1 MTKINKVKCEKCD
14 VRIPASHPRLF
25 CSICKKLKHAKC
37 QFLSRLEA
45 NEISSNIPLQW
56 SCYDCISSILPINA
70 CQAKRRSHDTVI
82 STKFKHKC
90 EACNGYSYT
99 PNNVIK
105 CEWCDK
111 LCHKKCVKGQLGCLS
126 CCVEMNPGFD
136 AQAWELFDD
145 PNHANDYLF
154 NPYNPSHLFNNIG
167 DKIEN
172 ELEQSSMWQEVSNF
186 LSSCKYKQLKDIV
199 QSKHN
204 ELKTFNLNIRSLYK
218 HIDPISEI
226 IETLKKCDVLCFN
239 ETSCNVEKL
248 PHGIT
253 DILLEHFH
261 APVIKPPYR
270 KSNKGGGLATYV
282 NKSLCKEEDITPIDI
297 GQDSPDGEFMFV
309 KIRNCKNTEKTVIL
323 GNVYRSPS
331 SSPQK
336 FIEIY
341 DGILDKLDKF
351 KSKHALISG
360 DFNIDLIKHES
371 DVFAQNLLD
380 TTAKY
385 GFAQTISRPTRITD
399 HSATLIDHVYSN
411 MISKVIS
418 SSVITADLTDHLAT
432 TVTISLDSNFDNST
446 WRNCGQ
452 IYSNDRNDKREFR
465 IFSEA
470 NSQKFQELINAEAWD
485 IPEGLNAEQ
494 QYDKFLE
501 IYMQHYNAAFPL
513 KSERVR
519 RKKERLDPKPWIL
532 PWLEEACDR
541 KNRLYFIFVQDPT
554 TENDVKYK
562 KMKAFVEKHI
572 SKAKAKYYHKYF
584 LEHQANSKK
593 QWQMINT
600 LLKRNKKKVEITK
613 LIDDNGNCINNA
625 KQISEK
631 FNSYFAN
638 IAENLKSNHSKNEI
652 TSPSENFDFEKYM
665 GPAVTRSMF
674 LEPTSSTEVH
684 AIINGLKN
692 KTTLD
697 TKISALKI
705 ANNSEIFVEAFAK
718 IINNSFEQGIFPDS
732 LKIAKVVPIHKEG
745 PKTAVENYRPISLL
759 TAFSKI
765 FEKLMHRRIVEF
777 LDSNGS
783 LYEEQ
788 YGFRAGRSCEYAL
801 LNAQNTISNSLSKNQ
816 VSLLLLLDFSK
827 AFDMVE
833 HNILLRKLS
842 HYGIR
847 GNTYNWM
854 KSYLSNRKQYVS
866 TNGENSSLT
875 QIKYGVPQGSI
886 LGPLLFIIYI
896 NDIPNICKIAKFILY
911 ADDANIII
919 TGKDEIEVWEELQ
932 KINTALVNW
941 VNSNGLAL
949 NLKKTKYMIFTR
961 KREVN
966 LSLNV
971 VINKTKIERKNE
983 ARFLGVIVDEKLN
996 WTKHIQAIK
1005 SKMSKYVG
1013 IMYKI
1018 KHSIPL
1024 QARLL
1029 IYHSLVQS
1037 HLNFC
1042 SSVWGF
1048 SCKSNIDS
1056 LHTVQKKAIRAVMPG
1071 YVKYYY
1077 KDGVLPTHTKS
1088 AFKEY
1093 TILTAQSVIAKN
1105 ALILMSKIHM
1115 FVSNTPQ
1122 SIRKLIPPNSPSH
1135 NASHN
1140 AEVDWID
1147 IYIAQLTT
1155 EIQYSLKAHY
1165 YIMIL

>member
-1 MTKINKVKCEKCD
+1 
-14 VRIPASHPRLF
+14 
-25 CSICKKLKHAKC
+25 
-37 QFLSRLEA
+37 
-45 NEISSNIPLQW
+45 
-56 SCYDCISSILPINA
+56 
-70 CQAKRRSHDTVI
+70 
-82 STKFKHKC
+82 
-90 EACNGYSYT
+90 
-99 PNNVIK
+99 
-105 CEWCDK
+105 
-111 LCHKKCVKGQLGCLS
+111 
-126 CCVEMNPGFD
+126 
-136 AQAWELFDD
+136 
-145 PNHANDYLF
+145 
-154 NPYNPSHLFNNIG
+154 
-167 DKIEN
+167 
-172 ELEQSSMWQEVSNF
+172 
-186 LSSCKYKQLKDIV
+186 
-199 QSKHN
+199 
-204 ELKTFNLNIRSLYK
+204 
-218 HIDPISEI
+218 
-226 IETLKKCDVLCFN
+226 
-239 ETSCNVEKL
+239 
-248 PHGIT
+248 
-253 DILLEHFH
+253 
-261 APVIKPPYR
+261 
-270 KSNKGGGLATYV
+270 
-282 NKSLCKEEDITPIDI
+282 
-297 GQDSPDGEFMFV
+297 
-309 KIRNCKNTEKTVIL
+309 
-323 GNVYRSPS
+323 
-331 SSPQK
+331 
-336 FIEIY
+336 
-341 DGILDKLDKF
+341 
-351 KSKHALISG
+351 
-360 DFNIDLIKHES
+360 
-371 DVFAQNLLD
+371 
-380 TTAKY
+380 
-385 GFAQTISRPTRITD
+385 
-399 HSATLIDHVYSN
+399 
-411 MISKVIS
+411 
-418 SSVITADLTDHLAT
+418 
-432 TVTISLDSNFDNST
+432 
-446 WRNCGQ
+446 
-452 IYSNDRNDKREFR
+452 
-465 IFSEA
+465 
-470 NSQKFQELINAEAWD
+470 
-485 IPEGLNAEQ
+485 
-494 QYDKFLE
+494 
-501 IYMQHYNAAFPL
+501 
-513 KSERVR
+513 
-519 RKKERLDPKPWIL
+519 
-532 PWLEEACDR
+532 
-541 KNRLYFIFVQDPT
+541 
-554 TENDVKYK
+554 
-562 KMKAFVEKHI
+562 
-572 SKAKAKYYHKYF
+572 
-584 LEHQANSKK
+584 
-593 QWQMINT
+593 
-600 LLKRNKKKVEITK
+600 
-613 LIDDNGNCINNA
+613 
-625 KQISEK
+625 
-631 FNSYFAN
+631 
-638 IAENLKSNHSKNEI
+638 
-652 TSPSENFDFEKYM
+652 
-665 GPAVTRSMF
+665 
-674 LEPTSSTEVH
+674 
-684 AIINGLKN
+684 
-692 KTTLD
+692 
-697 TKISALKI
+697 
-705 ANNSEIFVEAFAK
+705 
-718 IINNSFEQGIFPDS
+718 
-732 LKIAKVVPIHKEG
+732 
-745 PKTAVENYRPISLL
+745 
-759 TAFSKI
+759 
-765 FEKLMHRRIVEF
+765 MHRRIVEF

-966 LSLNV
+966 LSLYV

-1147 IYIAQLTT
+1147 IYCT
-1155 EIQYSLKAHY
+1155 AHY
-1165 YIMIL
+1165 RNTIFFKGPLLHNDFVNKCPTVYGACKNITSYKKHTKQFLIDVQADGDIIEWEAKNNILVNINGPRKLTRLRS